1 MLKPESFSDAVAWFL
16 GKRGEEGGGGRGE
29 GKGVRYER
37 EFQLSVAPL
46 GEVLYEFLGEDLP
59 LGPWN
64 P

>member
-1 MLKPESFSDAVAWFL
+1 MLSHGFLES
-16 GKRGEEGGGGRGE
+16 GGGGGGE